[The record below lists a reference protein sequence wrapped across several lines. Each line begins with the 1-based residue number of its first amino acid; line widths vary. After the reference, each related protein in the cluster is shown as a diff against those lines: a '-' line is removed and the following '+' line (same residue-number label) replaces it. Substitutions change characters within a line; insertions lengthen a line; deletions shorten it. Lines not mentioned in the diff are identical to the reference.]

1 MVDFNYIVP
10 TGVIV
15 PDTSTLRDDV
25 IAEWRSAFGANI
37 PVTPETP
44 QGVII
49 TMETESRDAMVRNNA
64 ELANQINPD
73 IAGGVWLDAIW
84 SLMEGSRRGA
94 SRSSLI
100 GVEFRGTALTLIP
113 AGSLASVQG
122 SGEFFRTT
130 SNILLDSSGFATG
143 TMESVETGPVA
154 AAANQLVQIAS
165 SVLGWEQV
173 SNPNPAELGLEEES
187 DVSARRRRR
196 QTLALRSVALVEAI
210 ISRLYQIDGVRSM
223 VFRENIG
230 SAPIVIEGVTLV
242 PHSIYVC
249 VEGGE
254 DIQVATALLETKS
267 LGAGW
272 NGSVA
277 IDVVEPSSGQTYNV
291 KFDRPQEI
299 PLLARF
305 TARSSTL
312 NVQQIIPDAVSQ
324 YVNGEL
330 DGEIGLVVGANVSP
344 FELAGAVN
352 IVEPRINITKVELS
366 RDGLSWFTSEQEV
379 LINQVARLPASSVT
393 VVII

>member
-1 MVDFNYIVP
+1 
-10 TGVIV
+10 
-15 PDTSTLRDDV
+15 
-25 IAEWRSAFGANI
+25 
-37 PVTPETP
+37 
-44 QGVII
+44 
-49 TMETESRDAMVRNNA
+49 
-64 ELANQINPD
+64 
-73 IAGGVWLDAIW
+73 
-84 SLMEGSRRGA
+84 
-94 SRSSLI
+94 
-100 GVEFRGTALTLIP
+100 
-113 AGSLASVQG
+113 
-122 SGEFFRTT
+122 
-130 SNILLDSSGFATG
+130 
-143 TMESVETGPVA
+143 
-154 AAANQLVQIAS
+154 
-165 SVLGWEQV
+165 
-173 SNPNPAELGLEEES
+173 
-187 DVSARRRRR
+187 
-196 QTLALRSVALVEAI
+196 
-210 ISRLYQIDGVRSM
+210 M

-230 SAPIVIEGVTLV
+230 NSPIVIEGVTLV

-299 PLLARF
+299 PLRARF

-330 DGEIGLVVGANVSP
+330 DGEVGLVVGANVSP
-344 FELAGAVN
+344 FELAGAAN

-366 RDGLSWFTSEQEV
+366 RDGLSWSTSEQEV
-379 LINQVARLPASSVT
+379 LINQVARLPASAVT